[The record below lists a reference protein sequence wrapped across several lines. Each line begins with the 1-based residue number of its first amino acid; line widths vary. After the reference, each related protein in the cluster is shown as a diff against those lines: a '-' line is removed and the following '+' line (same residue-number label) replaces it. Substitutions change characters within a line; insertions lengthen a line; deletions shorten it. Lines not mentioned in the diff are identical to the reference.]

1 MLGDGMADYPV
12 PSLGDRTPL
21 EAADKPMMDWLSK
34 NGELGLRCFF
44 VMAIHAMPYM
54 KKGMQSGYRDELE
67 QFLSQYIQRLFER
80 VCDEEGLYRS
90 CTRFETSL
98 ILRYHTQGIL
108 GLLRSWTESDT
119 KNLDEIVH
127 TVFRLMTE
135 GISPVAPGQ
144 TEGLDTRAGV

>member
-1 MLGDGMADYPV
+1 MTDIRLICLDMDGTLLDDDHATV
-12 PSLGDRTPL
+12 PARNVRALRAAAARGAAVAIASGRAWSLLR
-21 EAADKPMMDWLSK
+21 EAADQVGAVRYAVQS
-34 NGELGLRCFF
+34 NGAAVLDVETG
-44 VMAIHAMPYM
+44 
-54 KKGMQSGYRDELE
+54 
-67 QFLSQYIQRLFER
+67 
-80 VCDEEGLYRS
+80 EGLYRS

-135 GISPVAPGQ
+135 GSSPVAPGQ